1 MGQKFIFCGDL
12 KSFSPFS
19 LLILSASIRFL
30 YTCEASVETWF
41 LLWSVAVCDTIGDC
55 LRRTYI
61 DDPGHHRHLFH
72 LVKRSWRFKEDRWQ
86 FFLLL
91 KKNTKGIRYNVNYM
105 NLNLALM
112 KM

>member
-1 MGQKFIFCGDL
+1 MCQKCIFCSDL

-19 LLILSASIRFL
+19 LKIILSASIRFL

-86 FFLLL
+86 FFFVAQKNF
-91 KKNTKGIRYNVNYM
+91 KKNTKAIRYNVNYM
-105 NLNLALM
+105 NLN
-112 KM
+112 